1 MTTIK
6 ALCVWVALVCIR
18 WVGFASLANSLVACK
33 ADDRAL
39 TVFAAASLRDVFTEL
54 GKEFERTHD
63 TKVTFNFAGSQ
74 ELRTQIEH
82 GAPADVFAAADEVHM
97 GALVDKKRV
106 VSPRVF
112 ATNGLVV
119 VVADEA
125 RDRIRALPDLPLAER
140 IVIGGDTVPVG
151 RYTLQMLD
159 KANQVLGA
167 DFRARVE
174 AKVVSRELN
183 VRQVL
188 AKVKLGEADAGVVYR
203 TDAATAKGLATVAIP
218 PELDVVARYPIAVVV
233 DAPHGEW
240 AARWIDH
247 VTGDAGKR
255 ALTHAGFVVAPT
267 AP

>member
-1 MTTIK
+1 MTRTK
-6 ALCVWVALVCIR
+6 ALCLWVALV
-18 WVGFASLANSLVACK
+18 ALVACK
-33 ADDRAL
+33 TNERAL

-63 TKVTFNFAGSQ
+63 AKVTFNFAGSQ

-97 GALVDKKRV
+97 GALVDLKRV

-112 ATNGLVV
+112 AMNGLIV

-125 RDRIRALPDLPLAER
+125 RDRIRTVSDLPLADR

-159 KANQVLGA
+159 KANQLLGTE
-167 DFRARVE
+167 FRTRVE
-174 AKVVSRELN
+174 AKVASRELN

-203 TDAATAKGLATVAIP
+203 TDAATVNGLATVTIP
-218 PELDVVARYPIAVVV
+218 TELDVVARYPIALVV
-233 DAPHGEW
+233 DAPHAEL
-240 AARWIDH
+240 ATQWIEH
-247 VTGDAGKR
+247 VTGDAGTR
-255 ALTHAGFVVAPT
+255 ALTHAGFVVPT